1 MSRYWLHRISHFQ
14 ETSRPLLEKGF
25 LTIGFSD
32 FSNPEFLA
40 PEEFLRY
47 ERSNFDAKFQELWD
61 CVPRSRYFLW
71 RFLHEMSK
79 DDFVLVP
86 GYRTYSVYEIE
97 GCAKPIGEI
106 PISDLRTST
115 GDIVEKREGL
125 LYAQGQLI
133 DLGFFRRVK
142 LHRIGG
148 EDGPEAKD
156 INRYEY
162 ADNALTRRL
171 KFFGTTL
178 DISDLE
184 NSIRRSLA
192 RYRDQKPLNLHS
204 RIVEETTQKI
214 LGLICTELT
223 DSKFESLIKWYFRRI
238 GASEI
243 YIPPKNESDKA
254 GDADVIATFEPIKT
268 IIYVQAKLHKKG
280 SKTDEWA
287 VEQIREYVDYKDTED
302 DGYSKVSWVVSTCD
316 CFTECCQN
324 MANSHRVTLINGQE
338 FARMLIHAG
347 IEGLDTAFD

>member
-1 MSRYWLHRISHFQ
+1 MSRYWLHRISHCQ
-14 ETSRPLLEKGF
+14 ETSRPLLEEGF

-32 FSNPEFLA
+32 FSNPDFLSYGWSDFND
-40 PEEFLRY
+40 E
-47 ERSNFDAKFQELWD
+47 FQEQWGYL
-61 CVPRSRYFLW
+61 PRSRHFLW
-71 RFLHEMSK
+71 RFLHEMSQG
-79 DDFVLVP
+79 DFGIVP
-86 GYRTYSVYEIE
+86 GEGTFSVYEIE
-97 GCAKPIGEI
+97 GDAEPIGNI
-106 PISDLRTST
+106 PAFDLKTWT
-115 GDIVEKREGL
+115 GDTVEKREGL
-125 LYAQGQLI
+125 LYAQDELI
-133 DLGFFRRVK
+133 DLGFFRRIK
-142 LHRIGG
+142 LHHI
-148 EDGPEAKD
+148 EDENGPEARD
-156 INRYEY
+156 ISRDEY

-171 KFFGTTL
+171 KYQGTNA

-192 RYRDQKPLNLHS
+192 HYRDQKPLNLHS
-204 RIVEETTQKI
+204 RIVEEMTERI
-214 LGLICTELT
+214 LDLIREELT
-223 DSKFESLIKWYFRRI
+223 PDKFESLIKWYFRRI

-268 IIYVQAKLHKKG
+268 IIYVQAKLHEKG

-316 CFTECCQN
+316 GFTECCQN
-324 MANSHRVTLINGQE
+324 MANSHRVTLIDGQE